1 MQKSGFDTQKYLE
14 VQTRAIEE
22 RLSKFSGRLY
32 LEFGGKLLDDFH
44 ASRTLP
50 GYDPNTKLLL
60 LKSLK
65 KDLGILYCVS
75 AKQLANGKI
84 RGDWGVGYDLAT
96 LKSLEDLENH
106 GLPLL
111 GVVINRFEGEAEA
124 VNFEKR
130 LRRMGVRVFKRKEI
144 KGYPNDLSC
153 ILSKKGYGSDD
164 YIETQKP
171 LVVVW
176 GAGPGSGKLS
186 TCLGQIYNDNQ
197 RGLNSGYAKFETFPV
212 WDLPLDHPVNVAY
225 EASTADLG
233 DFNLVDSFHLK
244 AYGKLAINY
253 NRDVDSFP
261 IVKTIFEQITGKDNF
276 SRQYCSPTDMG
287 VNLIK
292 QGIVDDEVVKEAA
305 KKEIIFYLFRYQQ
318 EFKKGLVDEKT
329 LERMDIIMRKVEID
343 EGCLPTVSAAR
354 MAAQKARSQKDK
366 GECGI
371 YCGAALELPDGRI
384 ITGKNSPLLFAEA
397 AVILNA
403 IKTLA
408 GIEDNFDL
416 ISPLIIKQINKLKE
430 QIGESSYSL
439 NCTEALLALAVSAQT
454 NPLAQL
460 AQKSLTK
467 LRGCFMHSTH
477 KAAAADESTFRKLGI
492 WVSTDGKVEKINS
505 KNCKKT
511 SIV

>member
-1 MQKSGFDTQKYLE
+1 MRKLGFDTQKYLE
-14 VQTRAIEE
+14 VQKKAIEE

-32 LEFGGKLLDDFH
+32 LEFGGKLLEDFH

-60 LKSLK
+60 LKNLK

-96 LKSLEDLENH
+96 IKSLEDLENY

-124 VNFEKR
+124 MNFEKR
-130 LRRMGVRVFKRKEI
+130 LKRMGIKVYKRKEI
-144 KGYPNDLSC
+144 KGYPNDLSS
-153 ILSKKGYGSDD
+153 ILSKKGYGADD
-164 YIETQKP
+164 YIETEKS

-176 GAGPGSGKLS
+176 GAGPGAGKLS

-212 WDLPLDHPVNVAY
+212 WDLPLEHPVNVAY

-233 DFNLVDSFHLK
+233 DFNLVDTFHLK
-244 AYGKLAINY
+244 ACGQVAVNY

-261 IVKTIFEQITGKDNF
+261 IVKTIFEQITSQNNF

-292 QGIVDDEVVKEAA
+292 QGIVDDKVVKEAA
-305 KKEIIFYLFRYQQ
+305 KKEINFYLFRYQQ
-318 EFKKGLVDEKT
+318 EFKRGLVDEKT
-329 LERMDIIMRKVEID
+329 LERMAIIMRKVGID
-343 EGCLPTVSAAR
+343 EDYLPTVPAAR
-354 MAAQKARSQKDK
+354 LAAQKASGQRGK

-397 AVILNA
+397 AAILNA

-408 GIEDNFDL
+408 GVEDNFDL

-430 QIGESSYSL
+430 QIRESSYSL
-439 NCTEALLALAVSAQT
+439 NCSEALLALAVSAQT
-454 NPLAQL
+454 NPLAEL
-460 AQKSLTK
+460 AQKSLAK
-467 LRGCFMHSTH
+467 LRGCFMHTTH
-477 KAAAADESTFRKLGI
+477 KPVPADESTLRKLGI
-492 WVSTDGKVEKINS
+492 WISTDGKVEKITA
-505 KNCKKT
+505 KVVK
-511 SIV
+511 